1 MVFDGMEA
9 TRDFAGYVVFL
20 EEDHYLS
27 PDFLHVTEKLIAMK
41 EE

>member
-1 MVFDGMEA
+1 MVFDGMKE
-9 TRDFAGYVVFL
+9 TRNFDGYVLFL

-27 PDFLHVTEKLIAMK
+27 PDFIHVAKQLIKLK

>member
-1 MVFDGMEA
+1 MVFDGMKE
-9 TRDFAGYVVFL
+9 TRNFGGYVLFL

-27 PDFLHVTEKLIAMK
+27 PDFIHVAKQLIKLK